1 MLTVEMHR
9 NLLLKIK
16 SLDRTDIKDIQSY
29 DALFLL
35 NQAQDIL
42 IDKLVQERKFEYLRP
57 LTLSQTVAHAAFVTT
72 TGTYVTGI
80 NGAEAVDLSALTTF
94 RNYLH
99 SQSVL
104 TRTAAPVAT
113 SVSVMNKAIQ
123 KEDIFRYE
131 TNGTN
136 KPIFTNPKEIVE
148 GKYLIVLPDAYTTL
162 ASITA
167 VYIKIPTVLVIVA
180 PYSNT
185 SDLPAFLHQDII
197 DIAVRLSQETVNVS
211 DLKKN

>member
-1 MLTVEMHR
+1 MLTVNMY
-9 NLLLKIK
+9 NNFLLKVK
-16 SLDRTDIKDIQSY
+16 TLDRTDIASTGSHDV
-29 DALFLL
+29 LFYL

-80 NGAEAVDLSALTTF
+80 SGAAAIDLSALTTF

-104 TRTAAPVAT
+104 TRTAAPAAT
-113 SVSVMNKAIQ
+113 SVSVMNKAIE
-123 KEDIFRYE
+123 KEEIFRYE

-167 VYIKIPTVLVIVA
+167 IYVKTPTALILTTPA
-180 PYSNT
+180 SDT
-185 SDLPAFLHQDII
+185 SDLPPFLHQDIV
-197 DIAVRLSQETVNVS
+197 DIAVKLSQETVNIN
-211 DLKKN
+211 DIKKN